1 MAAKR
6 KMIRYS
12 ASIDIVL
19 LKEVD
24 AQNPFED
31 KEKWT
36 DIAKNVEMAVNKENF
51 SVDQRGVRERTYLLL
66 DQYSE
71 EDRAPLRRFALIN

>member
-12 ASIDIVL
+12 AGIDIVL

-24 AQNPFED
+24 AQNLFKD

-36 DIAKNVEMAVNKENF
+36 DIAKNVDMAVNKENF

>member
-12 ASIDIVL
+12 AGIDIVL

-24 AQNPFED
+24 AQNLFKD

>member
-6 KMIRYS
+6 KMVRYS

-24 AQNPFED
+24 AQNPLKD

-36 DIAKNVEMAVNKENF
+36 DIAKNDEMAANKKNF
-51 SVDQRGVRERTYLLL
+51 SVDQRGVQERTYLLL
-66 DQYSE
+66 DQYRK
-71 EDRAPLRRFALIN
+71 EDMAALRIIN

>member
-12 ASIDIVL
+12 AGINIVL

-24 AQNPFED
+24 AQNLFKDE
-31 KEKWT
+31 EKWT
-36 DIAKNVEMAVNKENF
+36 DIAKNVDMAINKENF

>member
-12 ASIDIVL
+12 AGIDIVL

-24 AQNPFED
+24 AQNLFKD

-36 DIAKNVEMAVNKENF
+36 DIAKNVEMAVNKNF

-71 EDRAPLRRFALIN
+71 ENRAPLRRFALIN

>member
-12 ASIDIVL
+12 AGIDIVL

-24 AQNPFED
+24 AQNLFKD

-51 SVDQRGVRERTYLLL
+51 SVDQRGVQERTYLLL